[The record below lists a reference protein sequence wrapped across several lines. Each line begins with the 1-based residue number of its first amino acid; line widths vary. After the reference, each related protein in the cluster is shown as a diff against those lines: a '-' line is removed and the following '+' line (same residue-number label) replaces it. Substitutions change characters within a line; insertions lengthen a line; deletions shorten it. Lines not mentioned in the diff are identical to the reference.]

1 MTQLKRLVAALGVV
15 TAGTITALAQ
25 GPADNMSFFVTSS
38 NPGNGGDLGGLE
50 GADAHCQS
58 LAEMAG
64 AGDREWRAYLS
75 TSSEDA
81 RDRIGDGP
89 WYNAEGELIA
99 ENVDD
104 LHSDDN
110 NLTAETALNEKGES
124 PNYIGGPQP
133 LQHDVLTGTNED
145 GTASDMTCNNWT
157 DGTAD
162 SSAMLGHADR
172 LGRNPGV
179 NSWNA
184 VHPSQGCAMENLTP
198 TGGAGMFYC
207 FAAD

>member
-1 MTQLKRLVAALGVV
+1 MIKPNRVAAALAVVSVGVG
-15 TAGTITALAQ
+15 AALAQ
-25 GPADNMSFFVTSS
+25 DTAENMSFFVTSS

-58 LAEMAG
+58 LAEAAG
-64 AGDREWRAYLS
+64 AGDRTWRAYLS
-75 TSSEDA
+75 TDSEDA

-89 WYNAEGELIA
+89 WHNAAGDTIA
-99 ENVDD
+99 ESVED
-104 LHSDDN
+104 LHSEDN
-110 NLTAETALNEKGES
+110 NLTAETALNERGES

-145 GTASDMTCNNWT
+145 GTAADLTCNNWT
-157 DGTAD
+157 DG
-162 SSAMLGHADR
+162 SSDAQAMLGHADR
-172 LGRNPGV
+172 LGREPGV

-184 VHPSQGCAMENLTP
+184 VHPSQGCDLPSLER

>member
-1 MTQLKRLVAALGVV
+1 MVKPAYLAAAVAVATVG
-15 TAGTITALAQ
+15 AYSALAQ
-25 GPADNMSFFVTSS
+25 EPAENMSFFVTSS
-38 NPGNGGDLGGLE
+38 NPGNGGDLGGIE
-50 GADAHCQS
+50 GADAYCQS
-58 LAEMAG
+58 LAEAAG
-64 AGDREWRAYLS
+64 AGGRTWRAYLS
-75 TSSEDA
+75 TSDEDA

-99 ENVDD
+99 ESVDE

-110 NLTAETALNEKGES
+110 NLTAETALNERGES

-157 DGTAD
+157 DGTSGAQ
-162 SSAMLGHADR
+162 AMLGHADR

-207 FAAD
+207 FAID